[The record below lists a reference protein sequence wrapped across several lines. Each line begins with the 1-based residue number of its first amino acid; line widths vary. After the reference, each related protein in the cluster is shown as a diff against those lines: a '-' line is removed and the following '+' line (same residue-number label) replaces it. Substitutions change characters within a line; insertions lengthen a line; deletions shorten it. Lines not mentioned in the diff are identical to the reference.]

1 MARRNTDS
9 SKTSQ
14 LRLFADANAPDV
26 STEKHA
32 STVCV
37 FCGSSP
43 GNDPV
48 YAEAARRLGA
58 LLGENGYRLLFG
70 GGGLGLMGE
79 VARAARAADA
89 PVIGILPA
97 FLRHLEPPLEFGEKI
112 VITADLHQR
121 KSRMVSLSDAF
132 VLLPGGLGTFDEF
145 FEVVTSAQLSVHEK
159 PIVLINTRRYFAPLQ
174 SLLEHV
180 VAQGFARSGIASLYS
195 IVDTPE
201 EAIDLLNPRLAEQPR
216 HGA

>member
-1 MARRNTDS
+1 M
-9 SKTSQ
+9 
-14 LRLFADANAPDV
+14 
-26 STEKHA
+26 
-32 STVCV
+32 
-37 FCGSSP
+37 
-43 GNDPV
+43 
-48 YAEAARRLGA
+48 
-58 LLGENGYRLLFG
+58 
-70 GGGLGLMGE
+70 
-79 VARAARAADA
+79 
-89 PVIGILPA
+89 
-97 FLRHLEPPLEFGEKI
+97 
-112 VITADLHQR
+112 
-121 KSRMVSLSDAF
+121 SLSDAF